1 MSMNEEE
8 APIPPLAPAPSRG
21 LRWVLAA
28 ALLLWLA
35 VAIPAALGQESF
47 YVRDVFSN
55 NLPQKAFGAEQLR
68 QGRIPTFNPEWALGQ
83 PFQGN
88 PAALPFYPG
97 NILYLVLPF
106 WSAFNLHFVLH
117 WLLALFAM
125 RALARALG
133 QGEAAALL
141 AGITYAGC
149 GWFLSTLSFYNVPV
163 VAAWWP
169 LVMTGAM
176 KGGRRGIALG
186 GAACGMALLGGEP
199 ITAALGLLPLM
210 MVLKPR
216 LGWRRSLLTAFSVGA
231 IGLVVA
237 LPQIV
242 ATARI
247 LEFSFRGGHG
257 NLESVVSFYFLRPE
271 RFLELLIPFPFGWP
285 NFRGNLGIWY
295 TDIAKWMPFFPSIYF
310 GVVALV
316 LMLAAG
322 ARRWPWT
329 VLAISSLL
337 LAWIGGS
344 LPGLLGQISFGL
356 FRYPEK
362 FIFWLALAAPILA
375 GWGLDRLLT
384 HRLRWWNGVVLAT
397 SGGAVILCAV
407 TWLARPRIIHSVQ
420 VATQNGIGY
429 SYDPG
434 AIAATQMALL
444 AIYFLLAGLLLLG
457 TVRGVRQR
465 RPAMV
470 LACQLA
476 ALVQLTPLIQ
486 TDSTEHYRQQTP
498 WEQRVGAGAS
508 VLNTALMVPR
518 WHPTPHYPG
527 APQGARS
534 VIQRTVA
541 QDLYVTPGVLHGHSY
556 PFAVNVEGLN
566 SSFCTLLEIN
576 LQRMSWESRVNWFQV
591 AGLDAVVSVL
601 EPAVEPRLELVE
613 KVDRYGVPSHLYR
626 VLDSAPQA
634 WWPETVGAASNPI
647 EALVSVSEAE
657 DPIGQVVAAMPV
669 DHKPGGSVQLL
680 LNQPDRIEIEVE
692 SAGGLAVIQR
702 AFQPLFQAR
711 LESGERLA
719 TTPVNLIL
727 TGVAVPAGHHRIIL
741 QVSHW
746 PEILAGLIALLALVW
761 SLKVGFFRSP

>member
-8 APIPPLAPAPSRG
+8 APIPQLTPPPSRG

-35 VAIPAALGQESF
+35 VAIPAALGQETF

-88 PAALPFYPG
+88 PAVLPFYPG

-125 RALARALG
+125 RALARALD

-149 GWFLSTLSFYNVPV
+149 GFFLSSLSFYNVPV

-210 MVLKPR
+210 MVLKPK

-247 LEFSFRGGHG
+247 FEFSFRGGHG

-295 TDIAKWMPFFPSIYF
+295 TEIASWMPFFPSIYF
-310 GVVALV
+310 GVVALI

-322 ARRWPWT
+322 ARRWPWIT
-329 VLAISSLL
+329 LAISSLL

-344 LPGLLGQISFGL
+344 LPGLLGQLSLGL

-362 FIFWLALAAPILA
+362 FIFWLALAAPLLA

-384 HRLRWWNGVVLAT
+384 HRLRWWNAVALGT
-397 SGGAVILCAV
+397 SGLTVVLCAV
-407 TWLARPRIIHSVQ
+407 TWLARPRMIHAVQ
-420 VATQNGIGY
+420 VATQNGAGY

-444 AIYFLLAGLLLLG
+444 AIYFLLASLLLLG
-457 TVRGVRQR
+457 TVRGIRQR
-465 RPAMV
+465 RPAMAV
-470 LACQLA
+470 ACQLA

-486 TDSTEHYRQQTP
+486 TDSTQPYSAPTP
-498 WEQRVGAGAS
+498 WEQRVGTGAS
-508 VLNTALMVPR
+508 ILNTALMVPR
-518 WHPTPHYPG
+518 WHPTPHYPD

-534 VIQRTVA
+534 VIQRIVA
-541 QDLYVTPGVLHGHSY
+541 QDLYVTPGVLHGNSY

-576 LQRMSWESRVNWFQV
+576 LKRMSWESRVNWFQV

-601 EPAVEPRLELVE
+601 EPAVEPRLELLE
-613 KVDRYGVPSHLYR
+613 KVDRFGVASHLYR
-626 VLDSAPQA
+626 VQDSAPEV
-634 WWPETVGAASNPI
+634 WWPQAVGAASNPI
-647 EALVSVSEAE
+647 EALVSVSEAV
-657 DPIGQVVAAMPV
+657 DPIGQVVAALPV
-669 DHKPGGSVQLL
+669 DHQPGGSVQLL
-680 LNQPDRIEIEVE
+680 LNEPDRIEIEVE
-692 SAGGLAVIQR
+692 SSGGLAVIQR
-702 AFQPLFQAR
+702 AFQPLFKAR
-711 LESGERLA
+711 LASGERLA

-727 TGVAVPAGHHRIIL
+727 TGVAVPAGRHRVIL

-746 PEILAGLIALLALVW
+746 PEILAGLLALLALVW
-761 SLKVGFFRSP
+761 SLKVGFLRSP